1 MKSSRINIV
10 VNDDLVFDVI
20 DSGPIDGEP
29 LILLHGFPQT
39 GRSWSG
45 VATHLHRRG
54 FRTFAPTQRGYSPFA
69 FPRGRIAYRMS
80 SLAGDVVAL
89 MNEIAAPS
97 VHLAGHDWGAAVAWS
112 LASSRPAR
120 VRTLTTVSVP
130 HTGAFLR
137 SMLTS
142 DQVLRSYYMGLFQ
155 IPWVPELVL
164 RRNPSMFAQL
174 LRDTGMSPEEV
185 KDVKEEILD
194 NGALTGAIN
203 WYRAMPF
210 ANPLTFARKVSV
222 PTTHV
227 WGTKDT
233 ALSRRGAELTARY
246 VTGDYEFA
254 EIPGATHWIP
264 TQNAEALADIITHRA
279 MSFHAASAACPGT
292 AHEN

>member
-20 DSGPIDGEP
+20 DAGPIDGEP
-29 LILLHGFPQT
+29 IILLHGFPQT
-39 GRSWSG
+39 GRSWAG
-45 VATHLHRRG
+45 VAPHLHRRG

-69 FPRGRIAYRMS
+69 SPRGRLAYRIS
-80 SLAGDVVAL
+80 ALTGDVVAL

-130 HTGAFLR
+130 HTAAFLR

-185 KDVKEEILD
+185 KDVKDEILD

-210 ANPLTFARKVSV
+210 TNPLAFARRVSV

-233 ALSRRGAELTARY
+233 ALNRRGAELTTRY

-279 MSFHAASAACPGT
+279 MSFHAASAATPGT
-292 AHEN
+292 SHEN